1 MRNADLTGFFDR
13 NYSVESLR
21 RYKPAQEM
29 YRMVAADAVAAL
41 SGRYPCAGCSW
52 RNASKLRDGRREA
65 GLSSRLCI
73 QPVLFRCHRT
83 W

>member
-41 SGRYPCAGCSW
+41 SGRYHAWDVLGAMQANCAAVVARPG
-52 RNASKLRDGRREA
+52 
-65 GLSSRLCI
+65 
-73 QPVLFRCHRT
+73 
-83 W
+83 